1 MVAETGRDETQ
12 GAVVLVGIAT
22 QDKDANEEGLVD
34 DEHEQ
39 RGEEEAGEAA
49 CGVVELDVVVDYRLH
64 KVGSLLTGNACKG
77 VALQL
82 DGVHLVDED
91 VVASEEGVFVVEER
105 AHVAHDSNAGGT
117 QRRQTGAIVVR
128 EVEDGMDAVVVH
140 QMPGFGQVAT
150 MVSHFDF
157 GSGFEFVDETVA
169 CLAVGVVDNG
179 HGEVDDG
186 FFVIY
191 RAEDERIEQGGY
203 EEDQHD
209 HGVGEDAPHL
219 STEHLPDVEQRS
231 FDTEFFAVVR
241 RLKRMPV
248 AGKVGGIHDS
258 CFLLRLISIILA
270 PMRKTS
276 PKRSRLTMDDQ
287 HWSRPLPK
295 MAMSR

>member
-1 MVAETGRDETQ
+1 MQ
-12 GAVVLVGIAT
+12 F
-22 QDKDANEEGLVD
+22 
-34 DEHEQ
+34 
-39 RGEEEAGEAA
+39 
-49 CGVVELDVVVDYRLH
+49 
-64 KVGSLLTGNACKG
+64 
-77 VALQL
+77 

-117 QRRQTGAIVVR
+117 KRSQSRAVVVR
-128 EVEDGMDAVVVH
+128 EIEDGMDAVVVH
-140 QMPGFGQVAT
+140 QMPGFSQVAT
-150 MVSHFDF
+150 MISHFDF
-157 GSGFEFVDETVA
+157 GGGFEFVDEAVA
-169 CLAVGVVDNG
+169 CLTVGVVDNG

-191 RAEDERIEQGGY
+191 RAEDEWIEQGGY

-209 HGVGEDAPHL
+209 HRVGKDAPHL
-219 STEHLPDVEQRS
+219 GTEHLPYVKQRS

-248 AGKVGGIHDS
+248 AGKVGSIHDS
-258 CFLLRLISIILA
+258 CFLLRLRSIILA